1 MAQITADLVKRLR
14 EQTGAGMMDCKKALQ
29 ATDGNYEEAVDWLR
43 KKGLAA
49 AAKKSGRTAAEGL
62 VGLAT
67 AGARGALVEVNAETD
82 FVSRNE
88 QFQALVREI
97 ATLALDADG
106 DVEKLKGLT
115 VASSG
120 RTVTDEITNAI
131 AVIGENI
138 SLRRTS
144 LVAVED
150 GVVAGYMHSQ
160 LSPGLGKIGVLV
172 GLQSTGD
179 KDKLAETGKQI
190 AMHVAATN
198 PQSVST
204 DELDPALVARERAIF
219 ADQAA
224 ASGKPA
230 NIIEKMVDG
239 RIRKFYE
246 EVVLLEQVFVVNPD
260 QRVKDVVAQAAKDAG
275 APVTLPAF
283 VRMQVGEGI
292 DRGPGD
298 DLAAEVAKLAGV

>member
-1 MAQITADLVKRLR
+1 MAEITADLVKRLR

-67 AGARGALVEVNAETD
+67 AGAKGALVEVNAETD

-88 QFQALVREI
+88 QFQAIVREA
-97 ATLALDADG
+97 ATLALDASG

-115 VASSG
+115 VASTG
-120 RTVTDEITNAI
+120 RTVADEITNGI
-131 AVIGENI
+131 AVIGENM

-144 LVAVED
+144 VVAVSD

-160 LSPGLGKIGVLV
+160 LAPNLGKIGVLV
-172 GLQSTGD
+172 GLESTGD
-179 KDKLAETGKQI
+179 KGKLVEIGKQI

-204 DELDPALVARERAIF
+204 DELDQAVVARERAIF

-260 QRVKDVVAQAAKDAG
+260 QRVKDVIAQAAKDVG
-275 APVTLPAF
+275 APVKLTAF

-292 DRGPGD
+292 DKGPGD

>member
-1 MAQITADLVKRLR
+1 MAQISAALVKQLR
-14 EQTGAGMMDCKKALQ
+14 EQTGAGMMDCKKALE

-49 AAKKSGRTAAEGL
+49 AAKKSGRTAADGL
-62 VGLAT
+62 VGVAT
-67 AGARGALVEVNAETD
+67 EGARGALVEVNAETD

-88 QFQALVREI
+88 QFQALVQEI
-97 ATLALDADG
+97 TTLALQAGG

-115 VASSG
+115 TASG
-120 RTVTDEITNAI
+120 RTVADEITNAI

-138 SLRRTS
+138 TLRRTS
-144 LVAVED
+144 LVEVED
-150 GVVAGYMHSQ
+150 GVVAGYMHGQ
-160 LSPGLGKIGVLV
+160 QAPGLGKIGVLV
-172 GLQSTGD
+172 GLSSAGD
-179 KDKLAETGKQI
+179 KAKLAEIGKQI
-190 AMHVAATN
+190 AMHVAATS
-198 PQSVST
+198 PQAISA
-204 DELDPALVARERAIF
+204 DALDPDVVARERKIF
-219 ADQAA
+219 SEQAA

-246 EVVLLEQVFVVNPD
+246 EVVLLEQVFVVD
-260 QRVKDVVAQAAKDAG
+260 TDKRVKDVVAQAAKDVG
-275 APVTLPAF
+275 APVTLTAF

-292 DRGPGD
+292 DKGPTD